1 MWVWI
6 AIRPQS
12 FSSAKYTGLRR
23 KWENKDKDK
32 KQNKTLCVLCTC
44 VCARLCVCVRFR
56 FVKGCP
62 VENSRHNK
70 LFPAGLCLSV
80 TVWLTS
86 HSQSHTD
93 AHTHHTSMSHIS
105 REQVHHTHTHTQ
117 NHSSLSPTCFSSF
130 RYVPMCACNS
140 ISASSNTKESINS
153 QAYAFKG
160 VQSTVDAC

>member
-23 KWENKDKDK
+23 KWENKDK
-32 KQNKTLCVLCTC
+32 NKTKHCVYY
-44 VCARLCVCVRFR
+44 VCVRFR

-117 NHSSLSPTCFSSF
+117 NHSRLSPTCFSSF